1 MQFQI
6 QSDRIFAE
14 DKSGKLL
21 AEITF
26 PETESGVCTINH
38 TFLDESLKGQGI
50 AGQLVQMA
58 VRQITQQ
65 NRKVS
70 AICSYAKHW
79 LEQHSSKTVTVLQI
93 FDEDYGCEGVPDG
106 QEPMCSVLVQDTDG
120 SQKWIKLSDSY
131 LTENGIHEGDTI
143 EEFFSLL

>member
-38 TFLDESLKGQGI
+38 TFVDESLRGQGI
-50 AGQLVQMA
+50 AGQFVQMA
-58 VRQITQQ
+58 VRLITHQG
-65 NRKVS
+65 RKVS
-70 AICSYAKHW
+70 AICSYAKRW
-79 LEQHSSKTVTVLQI
+79 LEQHSSKIVTVLQI